1 MDRLGIF
8 CILFLA
14 ALPMAHDASATN
26 EDYSVLETSLD
37 VLSTQQPRADF
48 CPAAARPV
56 DIPMPVPDNAFC
68 SVQSAPD
75 VPQLPMDRQH
85 GASSGSAT
93 TSSSSYPICPAV
105 CPALQFSLPLL
116 EFVPGPRQEVG
127 GLPNFYWHTYWQP
140 DDIAFRK
147 ADEDEDKFTD
157 FICSINGCIFTRTQV
172 LNFKS
177 PRPDRPQ
184 PVKPFME
191 ELMDRFLDIYIQLLV
206 LYLVLGLLAT
216 VIAIFVAIWHTRKA
230 ANHNPDESN
239 GQEYEVEDNITHRE
253 DRSCQTE
260 STLVEKQPAMLVFGG
275 YTNPYTILESI
286 PKERSDT
293 YVYIFP
299 SVQQQH
305 NNLRLLGCRRH

>member
-127 GLPNFYWHTYWQP
+127 GLPNFYWNTYWQP
-140 DDIAFRK
+140 DDIVFRK
-147 ADEDEDKFTD
+147 VDEDEDKFTD

-184 PVKPFME
+184 PVKPFIE
-191 ELMDRFLDIYIQLLV
+191 ELMDRIFALFIRILAF
-206 LYLVLGLLAT
+206 YLICAFLAT
-216 VIAIFVAIWHTRKA
+216 CVAICYTRIKKKELA
-230 ANHNPDESN
+230 
-239 GQEYEVEDNITHRE
+239 EVFT
-253 DRSCQTE
+253 QTE
-260 STLVEKQPAMLVFGG
+260 EEADPTEMDEPAAKNDKEIMIFGG
-275 YTNPYTILESI
+275 YKNPYVRFHN
-286 PKERSDT
+286 PVFSDNT
-293 YVYIFP
+293 STEFIYFMPNNI
-299 SVQQQH
+299 QQA
-305 NNLRLLGCRRH
+305 NNLRLIGCRFRLQTY